1 LLPGVDSLCET
12 VAMLKKIALGATLR
26 PFLAVAVAFAM
37 FASLIGCQRA
47 PIAQQSLKESV
58 PARDAAAGYEIVI
71 DNFTF
76 SPAKLT
82 IPRGA
87 TVHWVN
93 RDDVPHTVTSSTRP
107 RELDSG
113 ALDTDDRSSH
123 QFNTVG
129 TFDYFCAVHP
139 HMTGQ
144 IEVK

>member
-12 VAMLKKIALGATLR
+12 VAMLKKIALDATAR
-26 PFLAVAVAFAM
+26 PFVAVTVAFAM
-37 FASLIGCQRA
+37 FASWIGCQRA
-47 PIAQQSLKESV
+47 PISQRSLKEPV
-58 PARDAAAGYEIVI
+58 TAEDTAASYEIVI

-113 ALDTDDRSSH
+113 TLDTDDRSSH
-123 QFNTVG
+123 QFNAVG

-144 IEVK
+144 IVVK